1 MATNVFKRYEIKYLL
16 NLKQYEAIKKE
27 VLKRLS
33 KDEYGETTIQSL
45 YYDTIDDRLI
55 RESLEKPIFK
65 EKLRLR
71 CYNLNDNNK
80 DIYVEMK
87 RKYDGVVY
95 KRRIACKENEADDL
109 LKSHSLKT
117 QIGKELNYFTTY
129 YGNLIP
135 KMLILYDRVAY
146 YDKNSQ
152 LRITFDNN
160 IKYRKTNLNFHTS
173 FEGESLLPENLI
185 LMEIKTDTAL
195 PLWIC
200 ETLDKE
206 KINKTSFSKY
216 GTAYER
222 EFYKLG
228 NKRSSELC
236 LNQSLVMALSLQ

>member
-1 MATNVFKRYEIKYLL
+1 MVTNVFKRYEIKYLL
-16 NLKQYEAIKKE
+16 NSRQYKAIKTE

-33 KDEYGETTIQSL
+33 SDEYGETTIQSL
-45 YYDTIDDRLI
+45 YYDTVDNRLI

-109 LKSHSLKT
+109 LKNHSLKT
-117 QIGKELNYFTTY
+117 QIGRELNYFTTY
-129 YGNLIP
+129 YGDLVP

-152 LRITFDNN
+152 LRITFDRN
-160 IKYRKTNLNFHTS
+160 IKYRKNNLNFHTS
-173 FEGESLLPENLI
+173 FDGENLLPQDSI

-200 ETLDKE
+200 EILDKE

-216 GTAYER
+216 GAAYER
-222 EFYKLG
+222 EFYKLE
-228 NKRSSELC
+228 NRRSNELC